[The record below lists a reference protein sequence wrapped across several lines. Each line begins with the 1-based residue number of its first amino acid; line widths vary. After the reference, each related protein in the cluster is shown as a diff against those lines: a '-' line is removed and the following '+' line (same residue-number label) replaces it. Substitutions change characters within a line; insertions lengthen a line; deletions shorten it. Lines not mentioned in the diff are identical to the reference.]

1 MLRPDVAGAR
11 TDDRQKQEKPQDMT
25 DLHAGHRIAN
35 SCPKGLFGHLALRVG
50 ESQAS
55 YPKADF
61 TGARLRDSVPLVDL
75 FIEHNDAVTV
85 GEAISEITPYLF
97 TCGPL
102 VIALA
107 AWVRIFQTHRLGWPG
122 TFSFVALLVVTA
134 NAGFAAATT
143 LYFDLSGRS
152 TYSPPWQNKE
162 ILNLAMLFFLA
173 PIGMPSAT
181 RQPSVVLLNG

>member
-1 MLRPDVAGAR
+1 MSHLLHEPCRPSV
-11 TDDRQKQEKPQDMT
+11 
-25 DLHAGHRIAN
+25 IA
-35 SCPKGLFGHLALRVG
+35 PKITL
-50 ESQAS
+50 AS
-55 YPKADF
+55 YRKRDF
-61 TGARLRDSVPLVDL
+61 TGARLRDSVPLVHL

-85 GEAISEITPYLF
+85 GEAISEITAYLF

-102 VIALA
+102 VLALA
-107 AWVRIFQTHRLGWPG
+107 AWVRIFQTRRLGWPG

-134 NAGFAAATT
+134 NAGFAAGTT

-173 PIGMPSAT
+173 PIGMALGYKAAKRGAPKSPTWTLQLASAPLFLIGFL
-181 RQPSVVLLNG
+181 RCVSV

>member
-1 MLRPDVAGAR
+1 M
-11 TDDRQKQEKPQDMT
+11 
-25 DLHAGHRIAN
+25 
-35 SCPKGLFGHLALRVG
+35 
-50 ESQAS
+50 
-55 YPKADF
+55 
-61 TGARLRDSVPLVDL
+61 
-75 FIEHNDAVTV
+75 TV
-85 GEAISEITPYLF
+85 GEAISEITSYLF

-102 VIALA
+102 VLALA

-162 ILNLAMLFFLA
+162 ILNLATLFFLA
-173 PIGMPSAT
+173 PIGMALGYKATKRGAPKWLTWTLQLASALLFIIGFLCCL
-181 RQPSVVLLNG
+181 SV